1 MKYNAVWDKLYGT
14 EIFDKSIWK
23 GEIASNMSKIN
34 PYGMPLDN
42 RAMYTKSDWLV
53 WTATMAETDSEFRAF
68 IEPLWMMYNY
78 TRNRV
83 PMTDWYDTVSAI
95 RHYFQNRTVQGGL
108 FIKFMEKDFHEKS
121 RIILGK

>member
-1 MKYNAVWDKLYGT
+1 
-14 EIFDKSIWK
+14 
-23 GEIASNMSKIN
+23 
-34 PYGMPLDN
+34 
-42 RAMYTKSDWLV
+42 
-53 WTATMAETDSEFRAF
+53 MAQTDDEFRAF
-68 IEPLWMMYNY
+68 IEPLWNMYNY

-108 FIKFMEKDFHEKS
+108 FIKLLEKSFNEKS